1 MDQRA
6 ATRMPRRW
14 KALFGTQAPTQAG
27 FTQDI
32 SATGLFITASQLPKL
47 GTRLVVKLE
56 TASAA
61 STEMHGEVV
70 RHVVVPPE
78 LRSVKRHGFGV
89 RLVGDCAAMKQL
101 IDRDQRSRGN
111 VMGPLVA
118 PETPPGHRRAFST
131 EAEFLKARAEELMR
145 GALSFSTSRAVALNT
160 AVEVTVSFGWT
171 RAEQVVRGR
180 CVHVR
185 AGEGGAHA
193 VILMVDEPQQTLE
206 AMDRLARR

>member
-14 KALFGTQAPTQAG
+14 KALFGPQAPTQAG

-56 TASAA
+56 TTSAA
-61 STEMHGEVV
+61 SPEMVGEVV

-78 LRSVKRHGFGV
+78 LRLVKRHGFGV
-89 RLVGDCAAMKQL
+89 RLVGDGAAMRQL
-101 IDRDQRSRGN
+101 IDREQRARGTS
-111 VMGPLVA
+111 VV
-118 PETPPGHRRAFST
+118 PEVPAGHRRTFAT
-131 EAEFLKARAEELMR
+131 AAEYVKARSEELAR
-145 GALSFSTSRAVALNT
+145 GALSFSTSRPVSLNT
-160 AVEVTVSFGWT
+160 AVEVTVSFGWS
-171 RAEQVVRGR
+171 RAEHVVRGR

-185 AGEGGAHA
+185 AGDGGGHV
-193 VILMVDEPQQTLE
+193 VIVMVEEAARTLE
-206 AMDRLARR
+206 SMDRLARC